1 MTAQEMEYVN
11 NNYELVEQTR
21 PVWNHLDHFTKK
33 GKELPVTFLI
43 CQKNTKVL
51 IQLALESLLRF
62 YPDVNILVVDDD
74 SNDDSKLY
82 LQYKELVTP
91 NLKVWYK
98 GEPYRGHGGNLH
110 EAMVNLIET
119 EYVMVMDSDVII
131 ERGGFLEEMLDEF
144 KFDSK
149 LYAIGTLQISSYK
162 NNGGEPENI
171 DDITLYPNPQ
181 LSLFHAPTYH
191 ELEAPFIL
199 DGTPLILNAKAA
211 KDAGLKVMYYPTDL
225 YMSHNS
231 GSSWTEPRTVWI
243 DDHDVKIRPFLTVIV
258 NSEIVLRC
266 ESGDYDIVV
275 AEKVMK
281 GSFMFTDGSDAFDV
295 DSKLFPLRHKVI
307 GEYVADYSNVGM
319 DALGMTDD
327 FVTELKRK
335 VIEENVPDE
344 TELHGIKI
352 YKRQHWQKT
361 VR

>member
-1 MTAQEMEYVN
+1 MTPEETEYIK
-11 NNYELVEQTR
+11 NNYKLVEQTR
-21 PVWNHLDHFTKK
+21 PVWKHLDHFTQN

-74 SNDDSKLY
+74 STDDSKLY

-98 GEPYRGHGGNLH
+98 GEPYLGHGGNLH
-110 EAMVNLIET
+110 EAIVNLIET

-131 ERGGFLEEMLDEF
+131 ERGGFLEEMLEEF
-144 KFDSK
+144 KLNTK

-162 NNGGEPENI
+162 NNGGEPDTV
-171 DDITLYPNPQ
+171 DDVTLYPNPQ
-181 LSLFHAPTYH
+181 LSLFHVPTYH
-191 ELEAPFIL
+191 ELDAPFIL

-211 KDAGLKVMYYPTDL
+211 KDAGLDVKYYPTDL
-225 YMSHNS
+225 YTSHNS
-231 GSSWTEPRTVWI
+231 GSSWSEPRTIWM

-258 NSEIVLRC
+258 NSDTLLRC

-275 AEKVMK
+275 AKENMN
-281 GSFMFTDGSDAFDV
+281 GLFIFPDGSPAFSI
-295 DSKLFPLRHKVI
+295 DSKLFSLRHKVI
-307 GEYVADYSNVGM
+307 GEYVVDYSDIRM
-319 DALGMTDD
+319 DALSMGND
-327 FVTELKRK
+327 FITELKLK
-335 VIEENVPDE
+335 VIEEKVPNE
-344 TELHGIKI
+344 TEIHGIKI
-352 YKRQHWQKT
+352 YKRQYWQKT